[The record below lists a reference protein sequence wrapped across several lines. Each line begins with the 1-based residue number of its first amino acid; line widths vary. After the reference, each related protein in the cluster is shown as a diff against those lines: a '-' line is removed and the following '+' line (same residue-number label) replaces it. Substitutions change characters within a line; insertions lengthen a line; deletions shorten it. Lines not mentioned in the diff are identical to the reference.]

1 METLQTIQ
9 NYLHSLPINEWIAI
23 ICIFILLSV
32 IITYEV
38 ARYYQ
43 QKKVNSIRADIEV
56 MTSGVRKFKKQFE
69 DSQKDYN
76 RLSEEFLSVCNE
88 NTHILKVNQGMCL
101 RKAAISKEIIDDLN
115 LRKTAI
121 GEALR
126 VVRENNLLKNNHP
139 DILKM
144 IADEIYSYLTSKQ

>member
-1 METLQTIQ
+1 METLQTILQ
-9 NYLHSLPINEWIAI
+9 NIQKIDSLQFWSIVSTLASWLLATLCI
-23 ICIFILLSV
+23 IIV
-32 IITYEV
+32 I
-38 ARYYQ
+38 
-43 QKKVNSIRADIEV
+43 KV
-56 MTSGVRKFKKQFE
+56 GRKYRRMK
-69 DSQKDYN
+69 
-76 RLSEEFLSVCNE
+76 NE
-88 NTHILKVNQGMCL
+88 NFQLRTENAHILKVTKGMCL